1 VNNVKDVEIY
11 KAFGLENSDITFEEI
26 VSIKILDL
34 QQVYDLSIEGT
45 HNFIANDIIAHNT
58 FVTGFV
64 NFTNNTAFNQT
75 LYLVNGNVGIGTTSP
90 NQLLTVTGST
100 GVNFTNTGT
109 GLSFIVNDESGDSS
123 PMVVDASGNI
133 GIGTTSPGR
142 TLEVSGS
149 INGTQLNISG
159 PVNLAYGTGNLG
171 IGTASPVE
179 FHFLD
184 MGLKKEQGSEFYGF
198 KFRNVYI

>member
-1 VNNVKDVEIY
+1 MGKCVKKMSNKKRIAA
-11 KAFGLENSDITFEEI
+11 KGILAFILFIFSLIFAKIAYADLYLNSRDG
-26 VSIKILDL
+26 SLYL
-34 QQVYDLSIEGT
+34 NSS
-45 HNFIANDIIAHNT
+45 
-58 FVTGFV
+58 
-64 NFTNNTAFNQT
+64 NTARLQITAGGN
-75 LYLVNGNVGIGTTSP
+75 LVLLGLVNVTLPANLTVDSGTLFVDSVNDRVGIGTTSP
-90 NQLLTVTGST
+90 GK
-100 GVNFTNTGT
+100 
-109 GLSFIVNDESGDSS
+109 
-123 PMVVDASGNI
+123 
-133 GIGTTSPGR
+133 